1 MELARLVTDIEATN
15 RAKAMNQNLWND
27 IDEVG
32 LGTLNPDASKSKEES
47 KQALLSLDVPDKSE
61 HYNAN
66 SDNVELIPIED
77 LEESKTGREKPIF
90 NPKATIQNDSFEG
103 RPNFNAL
110 SPEGIDDNEADDVA
124 QQ

>member
-47 KQALLSLDVPDKSE
+47 KQALLSLDVPDKS
-61 HYNAN
+61 
-66 SDNVELIPIED
+66 D
-77 LEESKTGREKPIF
+77 
-90 NPKATIQNDSFEG
+90 
-103 RPNFNAL
+103 
-110 SPEGIDDNEADDVA
+110 
-124 QQ
+124 